1 VTEKE
6 VGSLLELAESVRN
19 LEGFQWVPGM
29 LGVYKPRSRGIDSH
43 YKTRFREGMSV
54 RNMSEWLVPDLLDA
68 STAGAMFHQLL
79 TLGAMVA
86 HGQYGDVSVG
96 FGEDAPAHHGRFLGE
111 ACAKAAI
118 ARGSWA

>member
-1 VTEKE
+1 
-6 VGSLLELAESVRN
+6 
-19 LEGFQWVPGM
+19 M

-54 RNMSEWLVPDLLDA
+54 RNMSEWLVPDLLDV

-79 TLGAMVA
+79 SLGAQAV
-86 HGQYGDVSVG
+86 HGQHGDVTIV
-96 FGEDAPAHHGRFLGE
+96 FGENDEVYHGRFLGE
-111 ACAKAAI
+111 ACAKAVI

>member
-1 VTEKE
+1 MTDKE
-6 VGSLLELAESVRN
+6 VVDLLELSQNARN
-19 LEGFQWVPGM
+19 LEGFQWIPGM

-79 TLGAMVA
+79 NLGAQA
-86 HGQYGDVSVG
+86 THGQHGDVTIG
-96 FGEDAPAHHGRFLGE
+96 FGEDDTVYHGRFLGE
-111 ACAKAAI
+111 ACAKAVI